1 MKNHKKYIAALTLV
15 IGVTMSSPVSANV
28 EIKLGDKIENTQ
40 DVVIPEAELPSAI
53 KKYIKK
59 HFSDY
64 KVIKVEKDKSLTGH
78 TYEVKLDKGVEL
90 DFNENNE
97 ITDIDGT
104 MKLPDSAIPKSI
116 LKYVEK
122 NYPENVI
129 TDWELNKTNQEV
141 KLDSGIELEFSL
153 KGEFVR
159 IDQ

>member
-1 MKNHKKYIAALTLV
+1 MNIKKHHLAALTLV
-15 IGVTMSSPVSANV
+15 ISVAISLPISANTGF
-28 EIKLGDKIENTQ
+28 KLGDHIEITQ
-40 DVVIPEAELPSAI
+40 DNVIPEAELPSAI

-64 KVIKVEKDKSLTGH
+64 KVIKAEKEKTLSGH
-78 TYEVKLDKGVEL
+78 KYEVKLDKGVEL
-90 DFNENNE
+90 DFNEKNE
-97 ITDIDGT
+97 ITEIDGT
-104 MKLPDSAIPKSI
+104 MKLPNSAIPKSI

-129 TDWELNKTNQEV
+129 TDWELDKNKQEV